1 MPLTKPLPV
10 VHIELRNAIESI
22 IPNCLK
28 YDLSISSRISD
39 GNLLVACS
47 ISMSPISCDEN
58 GVYAECYC
66 SKPSTG
72 VSIPD
77 LAKYIEENPN
87 LAEVIT
93 TAWDA
98 MSAAVSS
105 LNEDKKLL

>member
-1 MPLTKPLPV
+1 MPIKLQNT
-10 VHIELRNAIESI
+10 IESA
-22 IPNCLK
+22 IPNALK
-28 YDLSISSRISD
+28 YDMTISSRISD
-39 GNLLVACS
+39 GQLLVACS

-66 SKPSTG
+66 SRPSAG
-72 VSIPD
+72 ISIPD